1 MGKCKIGV
9 LISGGGTNLQ
19 AIIDAT
25 ESGVL
30 NVEVTLVVSNRA
42 KAYGLERAKNHNIHG
57 VYIGKKVSPDF
68 EARSM
73 MLLKELEE
81 QKVDLIVLAGYLE
94 ILHPQ
99 VIEKYRDRIINIHPA
114 LIPKYCG
121 KGFYGMHV
129 HEAVKKNNEKF
140 SGATVHFVDE
150 GVDTGQMI
158 LQEVVRLSEED
169 SAEEIQKKVLKVEH
183 RVLIQGINKF
193 INGEI

>member
-1 MGKCKIGV
+1 
-9 LISGGGTNLQ
+9 
-19 AIIDAT
+19 
-25 ESGVL
+25 
-30 NVEVTLVVSNRA
+30 
-42 KAYGLERAKNHNIHG
+42 
-57 VYIGKKVSPDF
+57 
-68 EARSM
+68 